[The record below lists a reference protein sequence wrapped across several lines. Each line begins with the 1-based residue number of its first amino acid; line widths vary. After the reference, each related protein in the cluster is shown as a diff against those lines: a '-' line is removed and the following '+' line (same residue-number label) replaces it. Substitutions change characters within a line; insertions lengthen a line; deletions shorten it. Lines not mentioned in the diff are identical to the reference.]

1 MNVASSQGG
10 ECSSAVGQ
18 LVSKLDR
25 TLWQLPLHDHFKK
38 KSLAYFFLA
47 KSTQL

>member
-10 ECSSAVGQ
+10 ECSSAVGRS
-18 LVSKLDR
+18 VSMPDR
-25 TLWQLPLHDHFKK
+25 TLWQLPLHGNFKK
-38 KSLAYFFLA
+38 KSLAYFFFA